1 MTLHYV
7 RITDINHMF
16 YDALSILKPSVDNI
30 VSGVKNIEIRSW
42 VPREIPLKNVVLVQ
56 NEKYLHHKDDIDSG
70 IAMAIVD
77 IIDVLPWTRD
87 EYLKQGPDITIGKKW
102 SPGYYMWVINN
113 VRPLNKKIIC
123 DAKKGIYKV
132 NINL

>member
-1 MTLHYV
+1 
-7 RITDINHMF
+7 MF

-77 IIDVLPWTRD
+77 IIDVLP
-87 EYLKQGPDITIGKKW
+87 
-102 SPGYYMWVINN
+102 
-113 VRPLNKKIIC
+113 
-123 DAKKGIYKV
+123 
-132 NINL
+132 